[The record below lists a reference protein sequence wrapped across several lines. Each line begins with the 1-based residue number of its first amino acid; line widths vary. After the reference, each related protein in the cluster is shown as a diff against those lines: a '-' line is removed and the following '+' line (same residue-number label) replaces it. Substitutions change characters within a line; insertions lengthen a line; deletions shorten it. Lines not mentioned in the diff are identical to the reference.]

1 MPPNLQIGRV
11 GLDVDLNSPQDLSF
25 DVDDDRRRLTI
36 RGYLRA
42 ASLDETKALR
52 SELLAQRGQLVPVV
66 WAGDASMTGVGV
78 VDAVTI
84 DVDWRDGALQGAGF
98 FRFVVVLDWVG
109 STSEVEFQSLLS
121 AVWAT
126 EAHSTDAEWWHA
138 PPVGALAYSA
148 GGSTP
153 VLIDRVTEDGTI
165 HVATDMP
172 AGTHPTWSVNPAN
185 YYDGAVELW
194 AGGRLRAGRDM
205 PMVPAGWEINAKTI
219 RIRPGT
225 SAPGVSNGA
234 LEVAV
239 WQGSAWGPWVSFSV
253 WWDGT
258 NRIPSWNYVS
268 VLKNTPE
275 AVVLRLV
282 RDAAEAPYASTA
294 KHELD
299 INVRRGAR
307 LVTMLYKFDGA
318 AAQHAVGFTTTTG
331 SSRPSSASYIY
342 GSSLIDGD
350 RWLVGAPAAFTE
362 DAVEGQVQLDAP
374 SKSMPWWV
382 GVAAGNANN
391 GTGDGPADLAKQFV
405 AQSGET
411 VRAVRR

>member
-25 DVDDDRRRLTI
+25 DVDDDRRRVTI

-52 SELLAQRGQLVPVV
+52 SELLAQRGQLVPVT
-66 WAGDASMTGVGV
+66 WAGDSSMAGVGV
-78 VDAVTI
+78 VDAVTV

-98 FRFVVVLDWVG
+98 FRFAVVMDWVG

-121 AVWAT
+121 SVEAV
-126 EAHSTDAEWWHA
+126 EDHSTTPEWWHA
-138 PPVGALAYSA
+138 PPVGSLAYSA
-148 GGSTP
+148 GGATP
-153 VLIDRVTEDGTI
+153 VLIDRATEDGTI

-194 AGGRLRAGRDM
+194 AGSRLRAGRDM
-205 PMVPAGWEINAKTI
+205 PMLPAGWEINAKTL
-219 RIRPGT
+219 RIRPGVT
-225 SAPGVSNGA
+225 ADASNGA
-234 LEVAV
+234 IEVAA
-239 WQGSAWGPWVSFSV
+239 WQGSDWGPWVSFSV
-253 WWDGT
+253 WWAGT
-258 NRIPSWNYVS
+258 NRIPSWHYVS

-275 AVVLRLV
+275 AVVIRLV
-282 RDAAEAPYASTA
+282 RDAAEAPFASTA

-299 INVRRGAR
+299 INVRRGGR

-318 AAQHAVGFTTTTG
+318 SAQHAVGFTDTTAAA
-331 SSRPSSASYIY
+331 RPSSASYINAT
-342 GSSLIDGD
+342 SLVSGD

-362 DAVEGQVQLDAP
+362 DAVEGQVQIDNA

-382 GVAAGNANN
+382 GVAVGNASN

-405 AQSGET
+405 AQSGEI